1 MLEIDSFKYR
11 DTTSL
16 KLFGEVEIENGD
28 TKINGRNHWVG
39 AGLGTLAAFI
49 GSTSGASV
57 NATTSNWYIF
67 LGLDTTTATNV
78 TMSSLAKPI
87 LTQPNVKLASGS
99 YIGGSTNAVSVRYAS
114 VWLPGTV
121 SGTIGEVGLYLTLSG
136 GNYPI
141 GNPGMVARLS
151 VADGSFTAF
160 TVNTSKTLSIYWD
173 INLVYV

>member
-1 MLEIDSFKYR
+1 MLEIDNIKYEG
-11 DTTSL
+11 TKSL

-28 TKINGRNHWVG
+28 TKINRRNHFVG
-39 AGLGTLAAFI
+39 TGLGTLAAFI

-57 NATTSNWYIF
+57 NTTTSNWYIL

-99 YIGGSTNAVSVRYAS
+99 YISGSTNAVSVRYAS
-114 VWLPGTV
+114 VWFPGTV

-136 GNYPI
+136 GYYPI

-160 TVNTSKTLSIYWD
+160 KVDISKTLAIYWD